1 MESYEEFCLQS
12 VATLQEEGK
21 FKAATCEPM
30 VTYSSVIVFC
40 GKAALSPLLD
50 AEQRQHMRHLKR
62 GAVQLERQQRSK
74 PSAQVSDKA
83 RHQVP
88 RGEAEKSDIP
98 NETTLNSYML
108 ITDSPGLPL
117 EHRVNLQT
125 VSRPTPLL
133 NGLLAEKEKS
143 DEEDMSTDSLLKQTQ
158 EHVKRE
164 LSREWSKGVVPTPS
178 PEPVSE
184 GEMFSPNRG
193 TELGRGPVG
202 TPEIHQN
209 VSGPKPQEP
218 ASTTGPAGQCLWRPS
233 PESGL
238 GPCKMRPFSTGS
250 IRVVFPAMPGEGAA
264 LSERREVP
272 PGASWS
278 PDRWSS
284 ASSGDA
290 DRRNTR
296 GSHRSGCHCAVSPM
310 WETCGP
316 GPIGLLSTSR
326 WVCQTVNTHLR
337 SDPAG
342 LDHIDRSQERTAR
355 FMAGV
360 TVRPSSWHNSNR
372 SFQGENLSPHRPMP
386 RVSLA
391 VKLGEEPDDPRGP
404 CDKTGTAFLR
414 QAGDAHATNTEEA
427 RRRARVLEEMQRH
440 LEENH
445 ASQKS
450 LLLAQQEKEQQ
461 CLRRVRA
468 PSTTGLQN
476 KMWSEFEEAERRLSQ
491 QARAKL
497 QTPANDGA
505 MNPTAATPG
514 RCQGFPS
521 PVTNETFPSPQSPI
535 YLRGPLWSAHKPQ
548 ARPSQILEAEQRRV
562 LFRIG
567 AVARGFLVRRL
578 LKTHK
583 IQHLCQTVTDTRD
596 FIRSFQTAGPQKR
609 SPFSAQDLSLQDR
622 VRAQLRA
629 ALYDIHEIFFEMP
642 PADRWALLQQD
653 RELCAEK
660 KQRDTEKAKKER
672 ERAALSA
679 ATQRSLDRK
688 KREGQTA
695 KVMQK
700 PKSPTPVGS
709 CKCVRSQHRVQKPS
723 QVQKGVLSQLKRQGS
738 WYTKTP
744 EARVQRLDNL
754 KKQQSLG

>member
-1 MESYEEFCLQS
+1 MESYEEFCLRS
-12 VATLQEEGK
+12 VAALQEEGN

-30 VTYSSVIVFC
+30 VTYSSAIVIC

-88 RGEAEKSDIP
+88 SGEAEKSHIP
-98 NETTLNSYML
+98 KETALNSYTL
-108 ITDSPGLPL
+108 ITDSPILPL
-117 EHRVNLQT
+117 EARVDLQT
-125 VSRPTPLL
+125 VSRPTDPLL
-133 NGLLAEKEKS
+133 NGLLAEEEKS
-143 DEEDMSTDSLLKQTQ
+143 DEEDMSPDSLLKQTQ

-164 LSREWSKGVVPTPS
+164 LSREGSKGVVPTPS

-193 TELGRGPVG
+193 TELGRGPVSP
-202 TPEIHQN
+202 PEIALHQN
-209 VSGPKPQEP
+209 VSDPKPQES
-218 ASTTGPAGQCLWRPS
+218 ASPPGPAGQCLWRPS

-238 GPCKMRPFSTGS
+238 GLRKPRPFSTGS
-250 IRVVFPAMPGEGAA
+250 LRVVFPGMPGECAA
-264 LSERREVP
+264 LSERRKVP

-296 GSHRSGCHCAVSPM
+296 GSHRSGCHCAISPM
-310 WETCGP
+310 RETCGP
-316 GPIGLLSTSR
+316 GPIGLSSTSR
-326 WVCQTVNTHLR
+326 GVCQTVDTQLR

-342 LDHIDRSQERTAR
+342 LDNIDRSQERTAR
-355 FMAGV
+355 FIAGV
-360 TVRPSSWHNSNR
+360 TVRPSSWYNSNK

-391 VKLGEEPDDPRGP
+391 VNLGEEPDDPRGP
-404 CDKTGTAFLR
+404 CYKTGTAFLR
-414 QAGDAHATNTEEA
+414 QAGDVHATNTEEA
-427 RRRARVLEEMQRH
+427 WRRARVLEEMQRR
-440 LEENH
+440 LEEEH
-445 ASQKS
+445 ASQIS

-461 CLRRVRA
+461 CLRR
-468 PSTTGLQN
+468 
-476 KMWSEFEEAERRLSQ
+476 EFEEAERRLSQ

-497 QTPANDGA
+497 QTAANDGA
-505 MNPTAATPG
+505 VNPTAATPG
-514 RCQGFPS
+514 CCQGFPS
-521 PVTNETFPSPQSPI
+521 PVTSNKTFPSPQSPI
-535 YLRGPLWSAHKPQ
+535 YLRGPLWSVHKPQ
-548 ARPSQILEAEQRRV
+548 ARPSQILEAEQGRV

-672 ERAALSA
+672 ERTALSA
-679 ATQRSLDRK
+679 TTQRSLDRK
-688 KREGQTA
+688 KREGQAT

-709 CKCVRSQHRVQKPS
+709 CKVQKPS
-723 QVQKGVLSQLKRQGS
+723 QVQKGVPSQLKRQGS